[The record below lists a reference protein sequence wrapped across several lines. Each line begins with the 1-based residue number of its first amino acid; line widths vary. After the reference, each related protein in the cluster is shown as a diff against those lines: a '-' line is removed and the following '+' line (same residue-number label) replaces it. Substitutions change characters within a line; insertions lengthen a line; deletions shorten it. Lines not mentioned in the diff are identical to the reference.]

1 MDELTTLS
9 RQRAPIRLTTVLT
22 YVFLT
27 ALAVTMVFPFVWML
41 RTAFI
46 DPRDVSVSPEKVGG
60 FLRWLV
66 PASFPHTENFAD
78 AVEAVPFGRAYI
90 NSIIVSSL
98 VTFGQVFTSSLAAFA
113 FARLKFPGRDKLF
126 LAYLATMMIPGSVTM
141 IPVFIFTSQLPL
153 WFDGALSWLSGS
165 SVTLFSHSYY
175 MFQNTYMGRPV
186 GLDSYFTLIVPGMF
200 SAYGTFLLRQFFMS
214 IEKDYEEAARI
225 DGASTWGIYWRIML
239 PLSRPALATLA
250 IFTFMG
256 SWRAYMWPLIV
267 TYHEDIMTLPIL
279 IRSFQGQYRT
289 EWTLLMA
296 ASIMHIIPLLIA
308 FIIGQKYFIRGVR
321 IGGIKG

>member
-1 MDELTTLS
+1 MDELITLS
-9 RQRAPIRLTTVLT
+9 RKRAPVRLTTILT
-22 YVFLT
+22 YVFLS
-27 ALAVTMVFPFVWML
+27 ALAVTMVFPFAWMV

-46 DPRDVSVSPEKVGG
+46 DPKQVFTSSKDVGG
-60 FLRWLV
+60 FLKWI
-66 PASFPHTENFAD
+66 FPWPPHPDNFAK
-78 AVEAVPFGRAYI
+78 AAEAVPFGRAYI
-90 NSIIVSSL
+90 NSIIVAGL
-98 VTFGQVFTSSLAAFA
+98 VTFGQVFTSSLAAFG
-113 FARLKFPGRDKLF
+113 FARLKFPGRDKIF

-141 IPVFIFTSQLPL
+141 IPVFILTSKMPL
-153 WFDGALSWLSGS
+153 VLDGAIGWLIGS
-165 SVTLFSHSYY
+165 ESVLFSSSYY
-175 MFQNTYMGRPV
+175 MFRNTYMGRLV

-214 IEKDYEEAARI
+214 IENDYEEAARI
-225 DGASTWGIYWRIML
+225 DGCGTWGIYWRIML
-239 PLSRPALATLA
+239 PLSRPALATLG

-279 IRSFQGQYRT
+279 IRSFQGQYNT

-296 ASIMHIIPLLIA
+296 ASIMHIIPVLIA

>member
-1 MDELTTLS
+1 MDEIITLS
-9 RQRAPIRLTTVLT
+9 RKRAPIRLTTIVT

-27 ALAVTMVFPFVWML
+27 ALAVTMIFPFAWMI

-46 DPRDVSVSPEKVGG
+46 DPKMVFTSAKDVG
-60 FLRWLV
+60 FVRWLI
-66 PASFPHTENFAD
+66 PWPPHPENFSK

-90 NSIIVSSL
+90 NSIVVAGL

-113 FARLKFPGRDKLF
+113 FARLKFPWRDKIF
-126 LAYLATMMIPGSVTM
+126 MAYLATMMIPGSVTM
-141 IPVFIFTSQLPL
+141 IPVFILTSKMPL
-153 WFDGALSWLSGS
+153 VLDGFIGWLTGS
-165 SVTLFSHSYY
+165 ESALFSSSYY
-175 MFQNTYMGRPV
+175 MFAKTYMGRPV

-214 IEKDYEEAARI
+214 IENDYEEAARI

-239 PLSRPALATLA
+239 PLSRPALATLG

-267 TYHEDIMTLPIL
+267 TYHQDIMTLPIL

-289 EWTLLMA
+289 EHTLLMA
-296 ASIMHIIPLLIA
+296 ASIMHIIPVLIA
-308 FIIGQKYFIRGVR
+308 FIIGQKYFIRGVK